1 MQAISERKISADI
14 KHRIIGTEIYT
25 PERYG
30 TTMRKPIKMTIPK
43 YSVTEFLA
51 KHTDMNVKGKI
62 EETFEAYAKGNIAF
76 KNVDLSFNVLNS
88 DEQNEKAPS
97 FVRPSIDLKDPTVV
111 KCVTEYDEYSVS
123 FVMRSIFETAVVIKQ
138 HDKLLSNGCFCAAP
152 KQFVNDPTFDEI
164 IDTVKKGTPFETTI
178 AKLLSSM
185 NQKKRTTAFVND
197 VFDTLNGLSIIIT
210 RINGEEVSCEYF
222 KTIKNVDTEIVLKL
236 KDAQKEEITD
246 KAQEMAKTAIDDEKT
261 EAADAAEAEGDG
273 ENHTNEASE
282 ASEPEAKLKPY
293 EVDEPRDSL
302 EDLW

>member
-1 MQAISERKISADI
+1 
-14 KHRIIGTEIYT
+14 
-25 PERYG
+25 
-30 TTMRKPIKMTIPK
+30 MRKPIKMTIPK

-88 DEQNEKAPS
+88 DEQNEKCPS
-97 FVRPSIDLKDPTVV
+97 CVRPSIDLKNPAIV
-111 KCVTEYDEYSVS
+111 KCVTGYDEYSVS

-138 HDKLLSNGCFCAAP
+138 HDKLLSNGCFGAAP
-152 KQFVNDPTFDEI
+152 KQIVNDPTFDEI

-236 KDAQKEEITD
+236 KDAQK
-246 KAQEMAKTAIDDEKT
+246 TAEPDTDDET
-261 EAADAAEAEGDG
+261 AEAADAS
-273 ENHTNEASE
+273 EASE
-282 ASEPEAKLKPY
+282 ASKPSEPEAKLKPY
-293 EVDEPRDSL
+293 EVEASKDSL
-302 EDLW
+302 EDL

>member
-1 MQAISERKISADI
+1 MRQSIKI
-14 KHRIIGTEIYT
+14 
-25 PERYG
+25 
-30 TTMRKPIKMTIPK
+30 TIPK
-43 YSVTEFLA
+43 YSVTEFLM
-51 KHTDMNVKGKI
+51 KCTDMDVKEKI
-62 EETFEAYAKGNIAF
+62 EETFEAYAKGNITF

-123 FVMRSIFETAVVIKQ
+123 FAMRSIFETAVIIKQ
-138 HDKLLSNGCFCAAP
+138 HDKLLSNGCLGAIP
-152 KQFVNDPTFDEI
+152 KQIVNDPTFDEI

-246 KAQEMAKTAIDDEKT
+246 KAQEMAKTATDDEKT

-273 ENHTNEASE
+273 EEQMNEGSE
-282 ASEPEAKLKPY
+282 TSEPEADKKEY
-293 EVDEPRDSL
+293 EIKEPGDPL
-302 EDLW
+302 EDFSSMRLIS